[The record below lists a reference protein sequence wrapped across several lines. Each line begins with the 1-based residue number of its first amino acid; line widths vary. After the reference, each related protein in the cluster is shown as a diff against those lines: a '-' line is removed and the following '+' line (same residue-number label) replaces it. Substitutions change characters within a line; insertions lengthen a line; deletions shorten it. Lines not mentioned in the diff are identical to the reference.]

1 MTLFSMSNTEPLD
14 SETTS
19 MTHFKLLEH
28 SWDSP
33 TCYGHCQH
41 NTEPLDSETTPI
53 MTNFKLLEHSWDSP
67 TCHGHCQHNTEP
79 LDSETTPIMTNFK
92 LLEHSWDS
100 PTCQSESP
108 SISLHDEQHYS
119 LFTTDKHGMESPTDS
134 ETTPK
139 SAIFKLL

>member
-1 MTLFSMSNTEPLD
+1 MCVTLFSMSNTEPLD

-67 TCHGHCQHNTEP
+67 TCHGHCQHNTQ
-79 LDSETTPIMTNFK
+79 SYFMKKYSVET
-92 LLEHSWDS
+92 
-100 PTCQSESP
+100 
-108 SISLHDEQHYS
+108 
-119 LFTTDKHGMESPTDS
+119 
-134 ETTPK
+134 
-139 SAIFKLL
+139 